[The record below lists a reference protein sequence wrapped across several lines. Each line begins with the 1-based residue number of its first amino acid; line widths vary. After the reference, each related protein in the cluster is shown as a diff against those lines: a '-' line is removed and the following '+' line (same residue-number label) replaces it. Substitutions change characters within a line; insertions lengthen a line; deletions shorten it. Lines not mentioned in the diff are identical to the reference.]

1 MTKDR
6 NSKIYLEGLLGLLS
20 AFGPFVMDMYLAALP
35 RIAEYYAASPSQVQL
50 SLATC
55 TVGLAIGQLLFGTVR
70 DSLGRKTPLLFSL
83 LLYVLSAIGCIFAP
97 SIGLFVAIRFFQGL
111 SAAGG
116 VVISRSIVAD
126 CYSGSA
132 LAKMFGIIGLI
143 NGVSTVASPMFGGFV
158 IEAAGWKSVFRLLLG
173 IGAAMTIGT
182 LFLHESLPRESRIK
196 LNSNDL
202 ITGIKAVVRNRKY
215 TKTTV
220 EYGCIMAMIFIN
232 LASGPF
238 IMDGYGLSAEGI
250 SIVFGVNAIA
260 LGVTAALA
268 PKFGSM
274 EKVISFSD
282 TGMFVLSVI
291 LAIALFLRLDFWIYE
306 TLVFMIYIFIGALC
320 TATTTV
326 AMDSERKN
334 AGIASA
340 FFGAVG
346 YIAGGII
353 SPFVGIGDIHITA
366 SILFVLVSALAF
378 SISHLGNTLSVRQF
392 ECRK

>member
-6 NSKIYLEGLLGLLS
+6 NSKLYLEGLLGLLS
-20 AFGPFVMDMYLAALP
+20 AFGPFVMDMYLAAFP
-35 RIAEYYAASPSQVQL
+35 HIAEYYAASPSQVQL

-55 TVGLAIGQLLFGTVR
+55 TVGLAIGQLLFGTVS
-70 DSLGRKTPLLFSL
+70 DSMGRKTPLLFSL
-83 LLYVLSAIGCIFAP
+83 LLYVLSAIGCILAP
-97 SIGLFVAIRFFQGL
+97 SIGLFVIIRFFQGL

-158 IEAAGWKSVFRLLLG
+158 IEAAGWKGVFWLLLG
-173 IGAAMTIGT
+173 IGAVMAVGT
-182 LFLHESLPRESRIK
+182 LFFRESLPRESRIK
-196 LNSNDL
+196 LNLNDL
-202 ITGIKAVVRNRKY
+202 IAGIRAVIRNQKY
-215 TKTTV
+215 TRTTA

-238 IMDGYGLSAEGI
+238 IMDEYGLSAEKI
-250 SIVFGVNAIA
+250 SIIFGINAIA
-260 LGVTAALA
+260 LGVTAAIA

-274 EKVISFSD
+274 EKVIRFSD
-282 TGMFVLSVI
+282 TGMFVFSVV
-291 LAIALFLRLDFWIYE
+291 LGVALCLRLDFWIYE
-306 TLVFMIYIFIGALC
+306 TLVFMVYIFIGALC

-340 FFGAVG
+340 FFGAIG

-353 SPFVGIGDIHITA
+353 SPFVGIGDIYITA
-366 SILFVLVSALAF
+366 SVLFVFVSAIAWF
-378 SISHLGNTLSVRQF
+378 ISHLDVLISSR
-392 ECRK
+392 

>member
-1 MTKDR
+1 MNR

-20 AFGPFVMDMYLAALP
+20 AFGPFVMDMYLAAFP
-35 RIAEYYAASPSQVQL
+35 QIAEYYTASPSQVQL

-55 TVGLAIGQLLFGTVR
+55 TVGLAIGQLLFGTVS
-70 DSLGRKTPLLFSL
+70 DSMGRKTPLLFSL
-83 LLYVLSAIGCIFAP
+83 LLYVLSAIGCILAP
-97 SIGLFVAIRFFQGL
+97 SIGSFVMIRFFQGL

-158 IEAAGWKSVFRLLLG
+158 IEAAGWKGVFWLLLG
-173 IGAAMTIGT
+173 IGATMAVGT
-182 LFLHESLPRESRIK
+182 LFLRESLPRESRIK
-196 LNSNDL
+196 LNPSEL
-202 ITGIKAVVRNRKY
+202 ITGIKAVVHNRKY

-238 IMDGYGLSAEGI
+238 IMDEYGLSAEKI
-250 SIVFGVNAIA
+250 SIIFGINAIA

-274 EKVISFSD
+274 EKVIRLSD
-282 TGMFVLSVI
+282 TGMFVFSVV
-291 LAIALFLRLDFWIYE
+291 LAVALCFRLDFWIYE
-306 TLVFMIYIFIGALC
+306 TLVFMVYIFIGALC

-340 FFGAVG
+340 FFGAIG

-353 SPFVGIGDIHITA
+353 SPFVGIGDIYITA
-366 SILFVLVSALAF
+366 SALFVLISAIAW
-378 SISHLGNTLSVRQF
+378 SISHLDNLISSR
-392 ECRK
+392 